1 MQELVEYIAR
11 ALVDHP
17 DQVRVTRID
26 GAQSV
31 VVELRVARDD
41 MGHVI
46 GKEGRIVNAIRVLL
60 RISAARQ
67 GKRATLEII

>member
-1 MQELVEYIAR
+1 MEELIACVAK
-11 ALVDHP
+11 ALVDRP

-31 VVELRVARDD
+31 IVELRVARDD

-46 GKEGRIVNAIRVLL
+46 GKASRIANALRVLL
-60 RISAARQ
+60 RVSAARE
-67 GKRATLEII
+67 GKRATLEIV